1 MKQASKLIGLIA
13 LTLIL
18 ASCSIDR
25 LDGDWD
31 DNIKLSTRIVHF
43 DKNKNTATVKTRGS
57 TWWIN
62 GVLVNGKDF
71 ITAQDQNIDPTQD
84 SYTFKGEWFTV
95 EKKNKTTLNINVD
108 ENGSETERKII
119 IHLQAGNYFDRVAIT
134 QKSK

>member
-18 ASCSIDR
+18 TSCSIDR
-25 LDGDWD
+25 LVGDWD
-31 DNIKLSTRIVHF
+31 DNIKLSTKIVHF

-57 TWWIN
+57 SWWIN

-71 ITAQDQNIDPTQD
+71 LTAQDQNIDPTQD
-84 SYTFKGEWFTV
+84 SYTLKGEWFTV
-95 EKKNKTTLNINVD
+95 KKKNKTTLNINVD

-134 QKSK
+134 QESD